1 MPHGIT
7 FGNSLSSPRS
17 ASNTLQH
24 ILHPQTRSGG
34 GLCQHGALQ
43 GGAGIT
49 RGHKAPPVWGRQ
61 GWEAVPSPRRS
72 LGRALSGRAP
82 CAGGLFMCG
91 PGWSGDLPWLNIA
104 AMLSSEFSLAGEF
117 IFCKGWEANG
127 LKTGVEMPERC
138 DSLSAVSG
146 LTQGERAPCPE
157 CRPWDGSGEEGECVE
172 GLELS
177 PLAPRGRGGHL
188 KSGSSACVASCLLPG
203 KRFPP
208 PQTLLAGSPGWCP
221 KGSTPSPLRSKR
233 SRERSI

>member
-1 MPHGIT
+1 
-7 FGNSLSSPRS
+7 
-17 ASNTLQH
+17 
-24 ILHPQTRSGG
+24 
-34 GLCQHGALQ
+34 
-43 GGAGIT
+43 
-49 RGHKAPPVWGRQ
+49 
-61 GWEAVPSPRRS
+61 
-72 LGRALSGRAP
+72 
-82 CAGGLFMCG
+82 MCG

-208 PQTLLAGSPGWCP
+208 PQTLPCWVTELVSQGINSQPPQIQKEQGEKHLKVQHLAVDVWERAAACPTRGGIGRPPPSLGLQHQPWASPAALLLPSQGHHHD
-221 KGSTPSPLRSKR
+221 KGTFGHPSRGKTGKEG
-233 SRERSI
+233 ERQVP

>member
-1 MPHGIT
+1 MPARSPPGRSWHYRGAQGT
-7 FGNSLSSPRS
+7 PSLGQ
-17 ASNTLQH
+17 AGL
-24 ILHPQTRSGG
+24 GG
-34 GLCQHGALQ
+34 CS
-43 GGAGIT
+43 I
-49 RGHKAPPVWGRQ
+49 
-61 GWEAVPSPRRS
+61 PRRS

-188 KSGSSACVASCLLPG
+188 KSGSSAFVASCLLPG